1 MLAQNK
7 CYEVVR
13 MLNKTMLRKKKKRR
27 SIAMILTKPSG
38 MELNPWR
45 YQGERL
51 EQFKD
56 YLIRRFEQRTGKIPI
71 PWNKK
76 THNSMIIELKAWNV
90 KDAKL
95 PMKMTNDDDNCDD
108 SEEDDCMSTEC

>member
-76 THNSMIIELKAWNV
+76 THNSMMIELKAWNV
-90 KDAKL
+90 KEARLSMKL
-95 PMKMTNDDDNCDD
+95 HR
-108 SEEDDCMSTEC
+108 

>member
-13 MLNKTMLRKKKKRR
+13 MLNKSLLRMKKKRR
-27 SIAMILTKPSG
+27 KAMILTKPSG
-38 MELNPWR
+38 MELNSWR

-56 YLIRRFEQRTGKIPI
+56 YLIRRFEQRT
-71 PWNKK
+71 
-76 THNSMIIELKAWNV
+76 
-90 KDAKL
+90 
-95 PMKMTNDDDNCDD
+95 
-108 SEEDDCMSTEC
+108 